1 MGVIRRWMR
10 RHPDGGLGLRLVLA
24 FLAVFLVAGP
34 FAVLLALVDA
44 RWTPLRQLDDAAS
57 HDANSL
63 VRDHPAT
70 EAPLRATTYLLHPW
84 VFRAVVVAL
93 AVWLALRGAR
103 RLAVWA
109 VVTITVAGFLVA
121 GFKALVGRPRPVLPV
136 PIAHA
141 PGASFPSGHALAAV
155 VGCAV
160 IVILLR
166 PASRGARRTVARTV
180 AWTVAVVLSL
190 AAGTFRVLLGVHYV
204 SDVVAGWLLGAALV
218 LATVAAFQTWRHGEG
233 RRASLRE
240 SPERTARSP

>member
-1 MGVIRRWMR
+1 MGIVVRWIR

-24 FLAVFLVAGP
+24 CLAVFLVAGP
-34 FAVLLALVDA
+34 FAVLLALVDV
-44 RWTPLRQLDDAAS
+44 RWTPLRHLDDAAS

-63 VRDHPAT
+63 VREHPAS
-70 EAPLRATTYLLHPW
+70 EAPLRATSYLLHPW
-84 VFRAVVVAL
+84 VFRAVVVVL

-109 VVTITVAGFLVA
+109 LVTITVAGLLGA
-121 GFKALVGRPRPVLPV
+121 GLKALVARPRPVLPV

-166 PASRGARRTVARTV
+166 PASHGARRAA
-180 AWTVAVVLSL
+180 AWTVAVVLSV
-190 AAGTFRVLLGVHYV
+190 AAGAFRVLLGVHYV
-204 SDVVAGWLLGAALV
+204 SDVVAAWFLGAAIV

-233 RRASLRE
+233 RQASVRE
-240 SPERTARSP
+240 TPERTAPSS